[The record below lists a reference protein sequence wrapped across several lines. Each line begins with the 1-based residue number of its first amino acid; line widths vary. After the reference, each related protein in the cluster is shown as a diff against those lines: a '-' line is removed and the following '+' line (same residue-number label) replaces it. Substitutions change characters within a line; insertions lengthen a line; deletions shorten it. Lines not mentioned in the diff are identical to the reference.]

1 MSQILN
7 TDITYLKG
15 VGEVKANLLKRELNI
30 YTFGDLLFHYPF
42 RYLDKTKFY
51 TVADVCNESNYY
63 QIKGKIG
70 RIQLLGVKRG
80 QRISAILSDGSG
92 EIELVWFKGIRWIK
106 EYLKPGNE
114 YIVFGKPTF
123 FNGRYNFA
131 HPEIEEPSDNT
142 DIKQG
147 VLVPVYPATEKL
159 KAHFLDSKGIRKLT
173 AQLLQKIEGQI
184 EEVFSNEILRKTKM
198 CSREEAFRNI
208 HYPDNQI
215 NLTKAQNRLVLEE
228 FFFFNLKMLLTK
240 SFRDRTMK
248 GYVFGSVGNY
258 LNTFFNNH
266 LPFELTG
273 AQKRVIKEM
282 RKDMA
287 SGKQM
292 NRLLQGDVG
301 SGKTLVALML
311 MLIASDN
318 GFQSCLMAPT
328 EILAQQHYKTFERL
342 TEGLGTRVELL
353 TGSTKKKERTLIHAA
368 LLSGEIDFL
377 IGTHAL
383 IEDIVQFKNLG
394 FVVIDEQHRFGV
406 AQRAK
411 LWQKNV
417 MPPHVLVMT
426 ATPIPRTLAM
436 TIYGDL
442 DVSKID
448 ELPPGRKQIIT
459 HHVYQSSR
467 LKIFGF
473 IKEQIKEGRQIYI
486 VYPLIEESETLDLNY
501 LMDGY
506 ESIARAFPL
515 PDYAVSIVHGKMKSA
530 DKDYEMTRFVKGET
544 DIMVAT
550 TVIEVGVDVPNASV
564 MIIENAER
572 FGLSQLHQLRG
583 RVGRGADKSFC
594 ILITGDKIS
603 EEGKKRI
610 KAMVSTTDGFAIAE
624 MDMELRGSG
633 DIQGLKQSGIPEFK
647 IANILRDEKILTY
660 SRHLAE
666 EVLIKDPLLEDP
678 DNLKMLNFLNA
689 KAPDRGKWGR
699 VG

>member
-42 RYLDKTKFY
+42 RYVDKTKFY